1 MADSLLIT
9 TLGGSTS
16 NSMCTLAEADTYLT
30 NSFYGGTYGTIPAEW
45 DDMDDAEKE
54 SLLILAGLVMN
65 GMSWVGWPV
74 YEDQAM
80 CWPRWLVY
88 KTQSNNRLNITSWG
102 AFADDESELFTADT
116 ARLPDAVK
124 KAQAYIAYDVVWR
137 GLQNRT
143 SPSAGPASD
152 AIKSISLFG
161 DVSLSFDPGQEVP
174 MRDLQSING
183 FMRARAHEIY
193 QLLAP
198 YVTEMNFIGHWDDW
212 TPTLLDAVE
221 V

>member
-9 TLGGSTS
+9 TLGGSAS
-16 NSMCTLAEADTYLT
+16 NSLCTLAEADTYLT
-30 NSFYGGTYGTIPAEW
+30 ASFYGGTYGVIPDDW
-45 DDMDDAEKE
+45 DEMSDEEKE
-54 SLLILAGLVMN
+54 SLLILAGLIMN
-65 GMSWVGWPV
+65 GMSWIGWPV

-80 CWPRWLVY
+80 CWPRWLTY
-88 KTQSNNRLNITSWG
+88 KTQSDNRLTMTSWG
-102 AFADDESELFTADT
+102 LFPVDDSDLFTAET
-116 ARLPDAVK
+116 AKMPTSIK
-124 KAQAYIAYDVVWR
+124 KAQAYIAYDVMWR

-183 FMRARAHEIY
+183 FMRARSHEIY
-193 QLLAP
+193 QMLAP
-198 YVTEMNFIGHWDDW
+198 YVTETNLIGHWDDW

-221 V
+221 A

>member
-16 NSMCTLAEADTYLT
+16 NSLCTLAEADTYLAD
-30 NSFYGGTYGTIPAEW
+30 SFYGGTYGDIPSDW
-45 DDMDDAEKE
+45 DDMSDEEKE

-80 CWPRWLVY
+80 CWPRWLAY
-88 KTQSNNRLNITSWG
+88 KTQPNSRLTITSWG
-102 AFADDESELFTADT
+102 TFPSDESELFTADT
-116 ARLPDAVK
+116 ARLPVGVK
-124 KAQAYIAYDVVWR
+124 KSQAFIAYDIVWR

-152 AIKSISLFG
+152 AIKSLSLFG

-183 FMRARAHEIY
+183 FMRSRSHEIY

-198 YVTEMNFIGHWDDW
+198 FVTEMNFIGDWDDW
-212 TPTLLDAVE
+212 TPMLLDAVE